1 MGKNI
6 VVCWGKI
13 LGWRKNRHYQMLQSM
28 TNNPFIH
35 NFLLSLPLKSYTL
48 TKDNYNKSALWWEEH
63 LWTGPLV
70 MVTQDDQAWE
80 GFKASVVL
88 SSNPNFSLYVMTN
101 YLTRM
106 MDPIMNYQ

>member
-1 MGKNI
+1 MSLKTSL
-6 VVCWGKI
+6 KPT
-13 LGWRKNRHYQMLQSM
+13 LGLEVLSNVAVNNQQSFH
-28 TNNPFIH
+28 TQ
-35 NFLLSLPLKSYTL
+35 FLVKPSLKKLLLPRT
-48 TKDNYNKSALWWEEH
+48 TNKSALWWEEH

-106 MDPIMNYQ
+106 MGPIMNYQ